1 MRLVFDILK
10 SVVLVNRHASP
21 RLKADKLSVRVT
33 GGSPYGNAV
42 RVWERQL
49 YKAAVRLFQGD
60 SL

>member
-21 RLKADKLSVRVT
+21 RFKADKLSVRVT

-42 RVWERQL
+42 RMWE
-49 YKAAVRLFQGD
+49 
-60 SL
+60 